1 MKRISIATLNRKWHD
16 TDEVLLHA
24 AFQLLVDF
32 VEKERPDKVTDWSSD
47 EVHRQAWKEIK
58 RLYRWWKHV
67 RPTRRSPLD
76 DKKMKR
82 PPLKR
87 KKVIGSKY
95 IELVQPDRKKYSEYY
110 TALRR
115 HTKLEVKWYEE
126 DQLNLH
132 KLIDVRK
139 FLWT

>member
-1 MKRISIATLNRKWHD
+1 MKRINIATLSRKWHD

-24 AFQLLVDF
+24 AFQLIVDF

-47 EVHRQAWKEIK
+47 EAHRQAWKEIK
-58 RLYRWWKHV
+58 RLYRWWKHI

-76 DKKMKR
+76 DKKIKR

-87 KKVIGSKY
+87 KIVSGSKY
-95 IELVQPDRKKYSEYY
+95 IELVQPDRKKYAEYY

-132 KLIDVRK
+132 KLIDVRR